1 MIAFY
6 TYNTQ
11 LNHLILQ
18 KEFWGIR
25 QNISLFSMIFFPQN
39 LIFQEFFS
47 WSLFFKGFPRNL
59 CIFQGCHRF
68 SKLMPPR
75 FLEHL
80 TTKKNPSCKKKKKK
94 NLKSDAILSHFH
106 AYNLYDLCSGY
117 GGHNAALFTDWC

>member
-18 KEFWGIR
+18 
-25 QNISLFSMIFFPQN
+25 
-39 LIFQEFFS
+39 
-47 WSLFFKGFPRNL
+47 
-59 CIFQGCHRF
+59 
-68 SKLMPPR
+68 
-75 FLEHL
+75 
-80 TTKKNPSCKKKKKK
+80 KKKKK

-117 GGHNAALFTDWC
+117 GGHNAALFTD